1 MRNKLLHNPQAVIG
15 TLLIAI
21 ILLMGVLAPFLAP
34 HDPMA
39 VDITK
44 KFLEPCNEYPFGT
57 TSWDAVFYHVY
68 CMGPDTLLAWRC
80 RF

>member
-1 MRNKLLHNPQAVIG
+1 MKNKLLHNPQAVIG
-15 TLLIAI
+15 ALLIAI
-21 ILLMGVLAPFLAP
+21 ILLMGVLAPFFAP

-57 TSWDAVFYHVY
+57 DQLDVVFYHVY
-68 CMGPDTLLAWRC
+68 YTEPDTLLDWRC
-80 RF
+80 QF

>member
-1 MRNKLLHNPQAVIG
+1 MKNKLLHNPQAVIG

-44 KFLEPCNEYPFGT
+44 NF
-57 TSWDAVFYHVY
+57 
-68 CMGPDTLLAWRC
+68 
-80 RF
+80 

>member
-15 TLLIAI
+15 ALLIAI

-44 KFLEPCNEYPFGT
+44 KF
-57 TSWDAVFYHVY
+57 
-68 CMGPDTLLAWRC
+68 
-80 RF
+80 